1 MQVIAPVESPSN
13 VIDGLEFSVVT
24 QSVWGH
30 YRRLAQGS
38 EPIVLQL
45 RITNQTK
52 SAVLFPTFDSFMV
65 GLESSDGT
73 SVKLGGGRDATAI
86 TPNILL
92 QPGSSFSMPVD
103 ATIAYDAY
111 DAYGKDV
118 RLVVRDGTG
127 SVTTATFLTG
137 EYSIFFNVFPA
148 HYDFEKDGEL
158 TAPLWAGKGATKPI
172 GFRVKAP

>member
-24 QSVWGH
+24 QSVWGR

-73 SVKLGGGRDATAI
+73 SIRLGGGRDATAI

-103 ATIAYDAY
+103 ATVAYDA
-111 DAYGKDV
+111 DGKDV

-127 SVTTATFLTG
+127 SVTTATLLTG
-137 EYSIFFNVFPA
+137 EYSIFFNVFPT
-148 HYDFEKDGEL
+148 HYDFGKDGKL

-172 GFRVKAP
+172 SFRVKAP